1 MTPFN
6 ENNLTLSDQ
15 WTENCM
21 NDQCNVL
28 FLSIFAIIMPKP
40 KSVAIWGPQD
50 PFPFY
55 DEQKWHEDADHFGN
69 IIEQMRL
76 DLIQDYNLTVT
87 IFCSKWDLE
96 KGLTTI
102 F

>member
-6 ENNLTLSDQ
+6 ENNLTLSEE

-28 FLSIFAIIMPKP
+28 FLSIFAILLP
-40 KSVAIWGPQD
+40 KSGALWVSRNHT
-50 PFPFY
+50 FPIY
-55 DEQKWHEDADHFGN
+55 DEQKWHEDAGHFGN

-76 DLIQDYNLTVT
+76 ELIQDYNLTVA
-87 IFCSKWDLE
+87 IFCKWDLE
-96 KGLTTI
+96 
-102 F
+102 